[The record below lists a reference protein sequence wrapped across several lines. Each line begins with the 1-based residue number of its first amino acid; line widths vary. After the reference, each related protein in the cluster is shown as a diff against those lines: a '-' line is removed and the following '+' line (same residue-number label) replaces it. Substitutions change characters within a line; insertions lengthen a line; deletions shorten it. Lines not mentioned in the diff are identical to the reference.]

1 MYLAALPLYEAY
13 CKISRHLKNAFT
25 FVGMPDTPTN
35 LKTQASLLY
44 IFKLAWPMAVSIFIP
59 QLSMLCNSL
68 FLGNYVPSTNQIGT
82 QHILAA
88 SGIGGIYILT
98 LTMIGFGLSSGL
110 LMLMSRKAGEN
121 DRLAIGGLMNQGYLL
136 TLAFSLTLILIS
148 VFLAPT
154 LLQWGIHDPIIRR
167 ASLEFIGIRYW
178 SLPFL
183 FLNQLHQQFFL
194 ATSQSRRIM
203 VPAVTHATVN
213 IFFDYALIYGHF
225 NFSEM
230 GLAGAAWASCL
241 ADISAAC
248 GGMIM
253 MRNVSDRKSYRI
265 LRGLVI
271 ESKLIWYILLKSSP
285 LIVQYVLSIGA
296 WLIFYMLVEHI
307 GPAAS
312 AASQILRSVFG
323 IVGVAAWALGA
334 TCNSMVSN
342 LIGQNRQEEIIPL
355 ILKIIRLSLLCAM
368 VIGTP
373 LLIFPKWFLTH
384 MTSDPMT
391 IETGIMSLRIVILAT
406 WILSVSTVCFNGVVG
421 TGNTRVNMYIE
432 MIAIVLYLT
441 YTFQVV
447 EFWHLSLPWAWCSE
461 FVYWTSLLA
470 MSAWY
475 LKSSKWKQ
483 THP

>member
-1 MYLAALPLYEAY
+1 M
-13 CKISRHLKNAFT
+13 H
-25 FVGMPDTPTN
+25 
-35 LKTQASLLY
+35 
-44 IFKLAWPMAVSIFIP
+44 IFKLAWPMAISIFIP

-68 FLGNYVPSTNQIGT
+68 FLGNYIPESDKIGT

-121 DRLAIGGLMNQGYLL
+121 DRLAIGGLMNQGYLI
-136 TLAFSLTLILIS
+136 TSAFSVTLILIS
-148 VFLAPT
+148 LFLAPT
-154 LLQWGIHDPIIRR
+154 LLQWGIHDSVIRE
-167 ASLEFIGIRYW
+167 AALEFIGIRYW

-183 FLNQLHQQFFL
+183 FINQIHQQFFL

-203 VPAVTHATVN
+203 VPAITHAIVN
-213 IFFDYALIYGHF
+213 IYFDYVFIYGQF
-225 NFSEM
+225 NFAEM

-241 ADISAAC
+241 ADITAAC
-248 GGMIM
+248 AGMIM
-253 MRNVSDRKSYRI
+253 MRQVSERKAYRI
-265 LRGLVI
+265 LKALAVDA
-271 ESKLIWYILLKSSP
+271 KLIGYILLKSSP

-323 IVGVAAWALGA
+323 VVGVAAWALGA

-342 LIGQNRQEEIIPL
+342 LIGQNRKEEVIPL
-355 ILKIIRLSLLCAM
+355 ILKIIRLSLLCAV

-373 LLIFPKWFLTH
+373 LLVFPKWFLSR
-384 MTSDPMT
+384 MTTDPMT
-391 IETGIMSLRIVILAT
+391 IETGIVSLRIVILAT
-406 WILSVSTVCFNGVVG
+406 WILSVSTVCFNAVVG

-447 EFWHLSLPWAWCSE
+447 EFWHLPLHWAWCSE
-461 FVYWTSLLA
+461 FVYWLSLLL

-475 LKSSKWKQ
+475 LRSSKWKQ
-483 THP
+483 IVL